1 MAVRIYRTLVF
12 FWSFGTST
20 FQRQEEVQ
28 LFIPEW
34 VVIRDMLSVP
44 GGFCTVVGQ
53 ALVQYYT
60 ASLFVLCVNSIFLCV
75 AGFLCYLLLQEIAPR
90 GYNLLLAL
98 FPVLGLLKAHTSS
111 FYVLDGTV
119 GLILLL
125 LFSYVFI
132 RIRRMK
138 VQLFYGVV
146 SVFLIYGLT
155 GQLAALYGLVVVC
168 DESFVP
174 KEEMVWFA
182 CCVFGWGVV
191 GLYRYSFGY
200 RYSVDRRDLFGKVSG
215 VPVAAGFL
223 CLFYLDSFCRLAF
236 DSVYN
241 GLRDEGSSLG

>member
-1 MAVRIYRTLVF
+1 MTGRTLVF
-12 FWSFGTST
+12 WLFVFAGLWFFFCSFGTFT

-44 GGFCTVVGQ
+44 GGFCAVVGQ

-75 AGFLCYLLLQEIAPR
+75 AGFLCYLLLLEIAPR

-146 SVFLIYGLT
+146 SVF
-155 GQLAALYGLVVVC
+155 
-168 DESFVP
+168 FV
-174 KEEMVWFA
+174 
-182 CCVFGWGVV
+182 
-191 GLYRYSFGY
+191 YS
-200 RYSVDRRDLFGKVSG
+200 
-215 VPVAAGFL
+215 GFPI
-223 CLFYLDSFCRLAF
+223 SINCRL
-236 DSVYN
+236 ST
-241 GLRDEGSSLG
+241 G

>member
-1 MAVRIYRTLVF
+1 MTGRTLVFWLFVFIGLWFF

-146 SVFLIYGLT
+146 SVFLVYGLT

-168 DESFVP
+168 MSLLCRRRKWSGSLAVFLAGCCWLISVFV
-174 KEEMVWFA
+174 WLS
-182 CCVFGWGVV
+182 VF
-191 GLYRYSFGY
+191 R
-200 RYSVDRRDLFGKVSG
+200 
-215 VPVAAGFL
+215 
-223 CLFYLDSFCRLAF
+223 
-236 DSVYN
+236 
-241 GLRDEGSSLG
+241 